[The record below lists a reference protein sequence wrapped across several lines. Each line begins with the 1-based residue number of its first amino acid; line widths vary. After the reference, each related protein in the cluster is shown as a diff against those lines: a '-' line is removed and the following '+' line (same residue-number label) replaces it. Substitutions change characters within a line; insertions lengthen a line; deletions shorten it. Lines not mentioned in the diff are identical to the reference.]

1 MQQTD
6 AVANIDSKWTQ
17 EALFNI
23 VDNAIK
29 YTDSG
34 SITIGV
40 SEYDM
45 FVRIDVCD
53 TGKGIPQ
60 EEQTKIFGRFYRGM
74 SVRSEE
80 GVGIGLYLA
89 RKEDNKPYNE
99 QGHRRNML
107 GKNFT
112 RIGIAYAY
120 SANSTYKYY
129 WVMILA

>member
-1 MQQTD
+1 
-6 AVANIDSKWTQ
+6 
-17 EALFNI
+17 
-23 VDNAIK
+23 
-29 YTDSG
+29 
-34 SITIGV
+34 
-40 SEYDM
+40 M

-129 WVMILA
+129 WIMILA

>member
-1 MQQTD
+1 MLEQKKTELNPLIQNIWEQAKEKAAVKKLKFIVQQTD
-6 AVANIDSKWTQ
+6 AVANTDSKWTQ

-89 RKEDNKPYNE
+89 REGR
-99 QGHRRNML
+99 Q
-107 GKNFT
+107 
-112 RIGIAYAY
+112 
-120 SANSTYKYY
+120 
-129 WVMILA
+129 